1 MSLRNSAF
9 DHSLQ
14 AAGAG
19 YNQGPDY
26 TRQRQMTIGDLLL
39 ENRIIFLDGVIH
51 DGSANL
57 IVMKLLYLQSENR
70 HQDIHLYV
78 NSPGG
83 SVTATMAIY
92 DTMQY
97 IDCSV
102 ATYCVGLAASGG
114 AILVAGGSK
123 GKRHALPH
131 AKMMIHQPF
140 GEVGGQVSDI
150 EIQAQEILNTRE
162 QLNEVLAQ
170 HTGQPLDRIAKDTDR
185 DFYMSAEE
193 AKEYGLVDEVL
204 AKEGKEDADDSDKPA
219 VESSDCPRQ
228 PSHSPQTT
236 YFNKH
241 PVPSDVAMTIPIP
254 YVIERHGREERA
266 MDIYSRLLKDRII
279 ILGSGINDTVS
290 NSIVAQLL
298 FLQFDDGESDIHMY
312 INSPGGSITS
322 GMAIYDTMQYI
333 GCDVST
339 YCIGQASSMGAIL
352 LAAGTAGKR
361 NALPNSRIMIHQPL
375 AGMEGTDTDLEI
387 HAREVL
393 KVKQRMN
400 EILLS
405 HTGQTLEQIEQD
417 TDRDNF
423 MTAEEAQSY
432 GLIDN
437 VLEHLAHEGVAT
449 STDDD

>member
-1 MSLRNSAF
+1 MELTREDPGVSLRNSAF
-9 DHSLQ
+9 DHGLQ

-114 AILVAGGSK
+114 AILVAGGRK

-150 EIQAQEILNTRE
+150 EIQAQEILNTRA

-193 AKEYGLVDEVL
+193 AKDYGRVDEGL
-204 AKEGKEDADDSDKPA
+204 AKEGKEDADDSDIPA
-219 VESSDCPRQ
+219 DESSD
-228 PSHSPQTT
+228 
-236 YFNKH
+236 
-241 PVPSDVAMTIPIP
+241 
-254 YVIERHGREERA
+254 
-266 MDIYSRLLKDRII
+266 
-279 ILGSGINDTVS
+279 
-290 NSIVAQLL
+290 
-298 FLQFDDGESDIHMY
+298 
-312 INSPGGSITS
+312 
-322 GMAIYDTMQYI
+322 
-333 GCDVST
+333 
-339 YCIGQASSMGAIL
+339 
-352 LAAGTAGKR
+352 
-361 NALPNSRIMIHQPL
+361 
-375 AGMEGTDTDLEI
+375 
-387 HAREVL
+387 
-393 KVKQRMN
+393 
-400 EILLS
+400 
-405 HTGQTLEQIEQD
+405 
-417 TDRDNF
+417 
-423 MTAEEAQSY
+423 
-432 GLIDN
+432 
-437 VLEHLAHEGVAT
+437 
-449 STDDD
+449 